1 MLELKNI
8 SQNSNLVFAEII
20 IFTRIIK
27 TNMEIFRHKK
37 TLTDYI
43 ERQKEMGKRI
53 GFAPTMGA
61 LHQGHLSLYEIANKE
76 NDLVIS
82 SIFVNPTQF
91 NNPDDLK
98 KYPRDT
104 NRDLKL
110 LEKTGIVDA
119 VYLPEVEDLYPDGL
133 ASKSFNFDGL
143 ENKMEGKSRP
153 GHFDGVGTV
162 VEELFSQVKPDNA
175 YFGEKDFQQLA
186 IIEKLAAQLK
196 LPVKIHG
203 VPIYREENGLAMSSR
218 NERLSSA
225 QRDAAKVIH
234 ETLVKVNDWFRIITV
249 PEINKRVKDI
259 FDDQRGMTLEYF
271 EIADENTLKETD
283 FFYKDKNYR
292 AFIVVNVGDVRL
304 IDNMHLD

>member
-1 MLELKNI
+1 MVELKNI

-27 TNMEIFRHKK
+27 TNMEIFRDKK

>member
-1 MLELKNI
+1 MVELKNI
-8 SQNSNLVFAEII
+8 SQNSNLVFVEII

-61 LHQGHLSLYEIANKE
+61 LHQGHLSLYETADKE

-119 VYLPEVEDLYPDGL
+119 VYLPEVADLYPDGL
-133 ASKSFNFDGL
+133 KSKSFNFDGL
-143 ENKMEGKSRP
+143 ENRMEGKSRP

-162 VEELFSQVKPDNA
+162 VEELLRQVKPDNA

-186 IIEKLAAQLK
+186 IIEKLVAQLK
-196 LPVKIHG
+196 LPMKIHG
-203 VPIYREENGLAMSSR
+203 VPIYREESGLAMSSR

-225 QRDAAKVIH
+225 QREAAKVIH

-271 EIADENTLKETD
+271 EIADETTLKETD
-283 FFYKDKNYR
+283 FFYKDKQYR
-292 AFIVVNVGDVRL
+292 AFIVINVGDVRL

>member
-1 MLELKNI
+1 
-8 SQNSNLVFAEII
+8 
-20 IFTRIIK
+20 
-27 TNMEIFRHKK
+27 MEIFRNKK

-61 LHQGHLSLYEIANKE
+61 LHQGHLSLYEIATKE

-91 NNPDDLK
+91 NNPNDLE
-98 KYPRDT
+98 KYPR
-104 NRDLKL
+104 NIERDIML
-110 LEKTGIVDA
+110 LDKTGIVDA
-119 VYLPEVEDLYPDGL
+119 VYLPEVEDLYPEGL
-133 ASKSFNFDGL
+133 KSKSFNFDGL
-143 ENKMEGKSRP
+143 ENEMEGKSRP

-162 VEELFSQVKPDNA
+162 VEELLRQVKPDNA

-186 IIEKLAAQLK
+186 IIEKLVEQLK

-203 VPIYREENGLAMSSR
+203 VAIYREENGLAMSSR
-218 NERLSSA
+218 NERLSHL

-234 ETLVKVNDWFRIITV
+234 ETLVKVNDWFRIITI

-259 FDDQRGMTLEYF
+259 FDDQRGMSLEYF
-271 EIADENTLKETD
+271 EIADEQTLKETD

-292 AFIVVNVGDVRL
+292 AFIVVNVNDIRL

>member
-1 MLELKNI
+1 
-8 SQNSNLVFAEII
+8 
-20 IFTRIIK
+20 
-27 TNMEIFRHKK
+27 MEIFRSKK
-37 TLTDYI
+37 PFIDYI

-61 LHQGHLSLYEIANKE
+61 LHKGHLSLYEVAAKN

-104 NRDLKL
+104 NRDLTL
-110 LEKTGIVDA
+110 LKNTAIVDA
-119 VYLPEVEDLYPDGL
+119 VYLPEVDDLYPEGL
-133 ASKSFNFDGL
+133 KSKSYEFDGL
-143 ENKMEGKSRP
+143 EHEMEGKFRP

-162 VEELFSQVKPDNA
+162 VEELLRQVKPDNA

-186 IIEKLAAQLK
+186 IIEKLVEKLK

-203 VPIYREENGLAMSSR
+203 VNIYREENGLAMSSR
-218 NERLSSA
+218 NERLSTT
-225 QRDAAKVIH
+225 QREASKVIY
-234 ETLVKVNDWFRIITV
+234 ETLLKVKDWFRVITI
-249 PEINKRVKDI
+249 PEINKRVQDI
-259 FDDQRGMTLEYF
+259 FDDERGMTLEYF
-271 EIADENTLKETD
+271 EIADEETLKETD
-283 FFYKDKNYR
+283 FFYKDHQYR
-292 AFIVVNVGDVRL
+292 AFIVVFVNDVRL